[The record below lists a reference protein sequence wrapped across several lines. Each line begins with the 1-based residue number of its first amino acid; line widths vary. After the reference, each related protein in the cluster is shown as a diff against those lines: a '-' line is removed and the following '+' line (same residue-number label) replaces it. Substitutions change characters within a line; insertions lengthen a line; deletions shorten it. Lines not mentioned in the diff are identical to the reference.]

1 MTASPLAAAPGAAV
15 PEKRSVALSS
25 LLAAALLT
33 GLKIAVG
40 IATGSLG
47 ILSEAAHS
55 GLDLVAAVITYVS
68 VRVSDKPADRAH
80 PFGHGKVENLSAFI
94 QTALLFV
101 TSAWIVYEAVRR
113 LVVRDVHV
121 APSVWAFAVLFVSV
135 TVDSLRSRA
144 LFRAARK
151 YDSQALEADALHFS
165 TDIYSTSVVI
175 LGLGCIYAARQSG
188 LTWLQNADPAAAL
201 VVAGFS
207 LYVGLRLGNR
217 TLGALLDAAPEGV
230 TEGITEAVARVPGVL
245 QQDRIRVRRSG
256 NKLFVELRLVLES
269 NIALEHAQSVV
280 HAVGTAVRAR
290 YPNADVV
297 VDATPR
303 APSSSDLVERM
314 RSVAHTGN
322 FQIHNVTAFRVGGR
336 VSATL
341 DLEIDPALSLATA
354 HEQATR
360 LERTILQ
367 DVPEVHHVNV
377 HIEPLETRVASA
389 TEVPRAQTA
398 VERTLRKIV
407 RTTPGVLDC
416 HAVEVRQVDD
426 HMVVA
431 VHCLVQ
437 SGLSVA
443 QVHELTERLELQMRE
458 RFPEIH
464 TINIHPEPQ

>member
-1 MTASPLAAAPGAAV
+1 MTSTPFTAPPDVRA

-25 LLAAALLT
+25 LLAAAVLT
-33 GLKIAVG
+33 GLKITVG
-40 IATGSLG
+40 VATGSLG

-55 GLDLVAAVITYVS
+55 GLDLVAAVVTYVS

-94 QTALLFV
+94 ETALLFV
-101 TSAWIVYEAVRR
+101 TSAWIVFEAVRR

-121 APSVWAFAVLFVSV
+121 EPSIWAFAVLFVSV

-175 LGLGCIYAARQSG
+175 LGLGCIYAAQQSG

-230 TEGITEAVARVPGVL
+230 SEGITEAVARVPGVL

-280 HAVGTAVRAR
+280 HAVEDHRAR
-290 YPNADVV
+290 PLSE
-297 VDATPR
+297 R
-303 APSSSDLVERM
+303 GRRRGRHAPSPVAR
-314 RSVAHTGN
+314 RSG
-322 FQIHNVTAFRVGGR
+322 
-336 VSATL
+336 
-341 DLEIDPALSLATA
+341 
-354 HEQATR
+354 
-360 LERTILQ
+360 
-367 DVPEVHHVNV
+367 
-377 HIEPLETRVASA
+377 
-389 TEVPRAQTA
+389 
-398 VERTLRKIV
+398 
-407 RTTPGVLDC
+407 
-416 HAVEVRQVDD
+416 
-426 HMVVA
+426 
-431 VHCLVQ
+431 
-437 SGLSVA
+437 
-443 QVHELTERLELQMRE
+443 
-458 RFPEIH
+458 
-464 TINIHPEPQ
+464 